1 MSAPESSADKPA
13 AEAKATSKK
22 PSRRPAF
29 MLGGL
34 AIAAVIGWF
43 VHARLTADE
52 EDTDDA
58 QVEADVVPIA
68 ARTGGAILHLSVV
81 ENQIVH
87 AGDVLVEIDPAE
99 PTARLQAAQAELAT
113 ARAQAAQAD
122 AQAELTG
129 ATASATLHSARA
141 GVSSA
146 VDAVHSA
153 DAQIAAAQAAVDR
166 AAVGVAAAR
175 RALDR
180 STALRQQGSVA
191 QAELDDAQTR
201 FDDASANEAQARAQL
216 ATATA
221 SRSVATAHVGEAHGQ
236 LEQREPVDT
245 QVAIARAAADVAHA
259 HVTSAE
265 AALALAQLTLSY
277 TRVVAVR
284 DGVVSR
290 LAVHEGQLIVPS
302 QTLAMLVPT
311 ETYLVANFKETQIGR
326 MHPGDR
332 VDVHVDAFPG
342 VELHGR
348 IESLSSGTGSRFS
361 LLPPDNASG
370 NFVRVVQRVPVR
382 ISWQEL
388 PAGVELR
395 PGLSADVVVHVG
407 TQAEAHAAR

>member
-1 MSAPESSADKPA
+1 
-13 AEAKATSKK
+13 
-22 PSRRPAF
+22 
-29 MLGGL
+29 
-34 AIAAVIGWF
+34 
-43 VHARLTADE
+43 
-52 EDTDDA
+52 
-58 QVEADVVPIA
+58 
-68 ARTGGAILHLSVV
+68 
-81 ENQIVH
+81 
-87 AGDVLVEIDPAE
+87 
-99 PTARLQAAQAELAT
+99 
-113 ARAQAAQAD
+113 
-122 AQAELTG
+122 
-129 ATASATLHSARA
+129 
-141 GVSSA
+141 
-146 VDAVHSA
+146 
-153 DAQIAAAQAAVDR
+153 
-166 AAVGVAAAR
+166 
-175 RALDR
+175 
-180 STALRQQGSVA
+180 
-191 QAELDDAQTR
+191 
-201 FDDASANEAQARAQL
+201 
-216 ATATA
+216 
-221 SRSVATAHVGEAHGQ
+221 
-236 LEQREPVDT
+236 
-245 QVAIARAAADVAHA
+245 
-259 HVTSAE
+259 VTSAE

-407 TQAEAHAAR
+407 T